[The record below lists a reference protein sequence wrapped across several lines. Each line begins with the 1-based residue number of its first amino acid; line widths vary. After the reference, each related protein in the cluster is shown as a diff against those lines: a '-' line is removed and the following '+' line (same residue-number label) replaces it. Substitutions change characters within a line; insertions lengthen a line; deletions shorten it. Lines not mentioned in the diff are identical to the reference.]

1 MISIGGRMKA
11 LFRKMDKPLLF
22 FMILYTIIGLVMIL
36 SASSVSTVLRYNV
49 SPSYFFIRQ
58 LLIVGASF
66 FVGLVMILRIP
77 TKKYRFLA
85 PLYLLGVVGLLF
97 LVFGYGMVAGGAQS
111 WLDLG
116 FFNLQPTEFAKTA
129 LILYMAVFY
138 EKSIKKRKP
147 FVYNFIPIIIAIVIF
162 FLVAMQPDFGGAVII
177 AGIVFFTFLVIPF
190 EKESKVNLI
199 KYLGFAAIIG
209 GVALL
214 YSGSDIFNSTQLARL
229 KFQAPCQRYMEDTGY
244 QVCNGFI
251 AFHNGGLFGV
261 GLGNSSQK
269 YLYLPEAHTDFIF
282 PILVEELGLIVG
294 ILVII
299 GYGYILY
306 RILKIAKAADSIR
319 NAIICYGTVIYIL
332 LHLLINFMGILA
344 LIPLTGVPLP
354 FLSYG
359 GSFNMNLIA
368 ILFVV
373 ERVSIEN
380 KQNAEK
386 REMAR
391 LTA

>member
-1 MISIGGRMKA
+1 MINVGENMKA
-11 LFRKMDKPLLF
+11 LFSKIDKPLF
-22 FMILYTIIGLVMIL
+22 FMMLLYTIIGLVMIL
-36 SASSVSTVLRYNV
+36 SASSVSAVLRYAV
-49 SPSYFFIRQ
+49 SPSYFFTRQ
-58 LLIVGASF
+58 LIFVVTSFLVGIFIV
-66 FVGLVMILRIP
+66 LRIP
-77 TKKYRFLA
+77 TKKYKLLV
-85 PLYLLGVVGLLF
+85 PLYILGTLSLLF
-97 LVFGYGMVAGGAQS
+97 LVFGYGVIGGGAQS

-138 EKSIKKRKP
+138 EKSIKKRKS
-147 FVYNFIPIIIAIVIF
+147 FVYNFVPIILALIIF

-177 AGIVFFTFLVIPF
+177 AGIVFFVFLVIPF
-190 EKESKVNLI
+190 EKESKVMII
-199 KYLGFAAIIG
+199 KYLGFACIIG
-209 GVALL
+209 AIVLL
-214 YSGSDIFNSTQLARL
+214 YSGSDLFNSTQLARL

-251 AFHNGGLFGV
+251 ALHNGGLFGV

-294 ILVII
+294 ILII
-299 GYGYILY
+299 FGYGYMMY
-306 RILKIAKAADSIR
+306 RILKIAKQADCIR
-319 NAIICYGTVIYIL
+319 NAVICYGTFIYIL
-332 LHLLINFMGILA
+332 LHLIINFMGILA

-359 GSFNMNLIA
+359 GSFNMNIIL

-373 ERVSIEN
+373 ERISIEN
-380 KQNAEK
+380 KQNKEK
-386 REMAR
+386 RELAM
-391 LTA
+391 LKS

>member
-214 YSGSDIFNSTQLARL
+214 YSGSDIFNSTQLA
-229 KFQAPCQRYMEDTGY
+229 
-244 QVCNGFI
+244 
-251 AFHNGGLFGV
+251 
-261 GLGNSSQK
+261 
-269 YLYLPEAHTDFIF
+269 
-282 PILVEELGLIVG
+282 
-294 ILVII
+294 
-299 GYGYILY
+299 
-306 RILKIAKAADSIR
+306 
-319 NAIICYGTVIYIL
+319 
-332 LHLLINFMGILA
+332 
-344 LIPLTGVPLP
+344 
-354 FLSYG
+354 
-359 GSFNMNLIA
+359 
-368 ILFVV
+368 
-373 ERVSIEN
+373 
-380 KQNAEK
+380 
-386 REMAR
+386 
-391 LTA
+391 

>member
-1 MISIGGRMKA
+1 MKT
-11 LFRKMDKPLLF
+11 LFQKIDKPLF
-22 FMILYTIIGLVMIL
+22 FLSLIYTILGLVMVL
-36 SASSVSTVLRYNV
+36 SASSVSAVLRYNV
-49 SPSYFFIRQ
+49 SSSYFFVRQ
-58 LLIVGASF
+58 LLFMGAAW
-66 FVGLVMILRIP
+66 FVGLFFILKIP

-85 PLYLLGVVGLLF
+85 PIYLFGTISLLF
-97 LVFGYGMVAGGAQS
+97 LVFGYGAIAGGAQS

-116 FFNLQPTEFAKTA
+116 FFNLQPTEFVKTA

-147 FVYNFIPIIIAIVIF
+147 FAYNFIPIIFAVIAF

-177 AGIVFFTFLVIPF
+177 AGIVFFTFLTVPF
-190 EKESKVNLI
+190 EKESSVQII
-199 KYLGFAAIIG
+199 KFVGVAGLLAAAI
-209 GVALL
+209 LL

-229 KFQAPCQRYMEDTGY
+229 KFQNPCERYMEDTGY

-251 AFHNGGLFGV
+251 AYHNGGLFGV

-294 ILVII
+294 ILII
-299 GYGYILY
+299 LGYVYMLY
-306 RILKIAKAADSIR
+306 RILKIAKNADSIR
-319 NAIICYGTVIYIL
+319 NAIVCYGTFIYL
-332 LHLLINFMGILA
+332 LMHLLINLMGTLA

-359 GSFNMNLIA
+359 GSFNMNVVA
-368 ILFVV
+368 MLFVV
-373 ERVSIEN
+373 QRIAVEN

-386 REMAR
+386 RALANMTR
-391 LTA
+391 

>member
-1 MISIGGRMKA
+1 MIIIGGSMKA
-11 LFRKMDKPLLF
+11 LFQKMDKPLLF
-22 FMILYTIIGLVMIL
+22 FMVLYTILGLVMIL
-36 SASSVSTVLRYNV
+36 SASSVSAVLRYGV

-58 LLIVGASF
+58 LIFVSAAFLVGFIIV
-66 FVGLVMILRIP
+66 LRIP

-85 PLYLLGVVGLLF
+85 PLYLLIVFSLLF
-97 LVFGYGMVAGGAQS
+97 LVFGYGIVGGGAQS

-138 EKSIKKRKP
+138 EKSIKKKKP
-147 FVYNFIPIIIAIVIF
+147 FVYNFIPIIFALIIF

-177 AGIVFFTFLVIPF
+177 AGIVFFIFLVIPF
-190 EKESKVNLI
+190 EKDSKVQII

-209 GVALL
+209 GIVLL
-214 YSGSDIFNSTQLARL
+214 YSGSDLFNSTQLARL
-229 KFQAPCQRYMEDTGY
+229 KFQEPCQRYMEDTGY

-269 YLYLPEAHTDFIF
+269 YLYLPEAHTDFIY

-294 ILVII
+294 ILVLL
-299 GYGYILY
+299 GYGYMLY
-306 RILKIAKAADSIR
+306 RILKIAKSADCIR
-319 NAIICYGTVIYIL
+319 NAIICYGAFMLIL
-332 LHLLINFMGILA
+332 LHLLVNFLGTLA

-359 GSFNMNLIA
+359 GSFNMNVIL

-373 ERVSIEN
+373 ERIAIEN
-380 KQNAEK
+380 KQNQEK
-386 REMAR
+386 RELA
-391 LTA
+391 LLK

>member
-1 MISIGGRMKA
+1 MIIIGGSMKA
-11 LFRKMDKPLLF
+11 LFQKMDKPLLF
-22 FMILYTIIGLVMIL
+22 FMILYTILGLVMIL
-36 SASSVSTVLRYNV
+36 SASSVSTVLRYGV
-49 SPSYFFIRQ
+49 APTHFFIRQ
-58 LLIVGASF
+58 LL
-66 FVGLVMILRIP
+66 FVSAAFLIGLIIIIRIP

-85 PLYLLGVVGLLF
+85 PLYLLIVFSLLF
-97 LVFGYGMVAGGAQS
+97 LVFGYGIVGGGAQS

-138 EKSIKKRKP
+138 EKSIKKKRP
-147 FVYNFIPIIIAIVIF
+147 FVYNFIPIIFALIIF

-177 AGIVFFTFLVIPF
+177 AGIVFFVFLVIPF
-190 EKESKVNLI
+190 EKDSKVQII

-209 GVALL
+209 GIVLL
-214 YSGSDIFNSTQLARL
+214 YSGSDLFNSTQLARL

-269 YLYLPEAHTDFIF
+269 YLYLPEAHTDFIY

-294 ILVII
+294 VLVLI
-299 GYGYILY
+299 GYGYMLY
-306 RILKIAKAADSIR
+306 RILKIAKAADCIR
-319 NAIICYGTVIYIL
+319 NAVICYGTFVFIL
-332 LHLLINFMGILA
+332 LHLLINILGTLA

-359 GSFNMNLIA
+359 GSFNMNVIL

-373 ERVSIEN
+373 ERVAIEN

-386 REMAR
+386 RELA
-391 LTA
+391 LLK

>member
-1 MISIGGRMKA
+1 MKT
-11 LFRKMDKPLLF
+11 LFQKIDKPLF
-22 FMILYTIIGLVMIL
+22 FLSLIYTILGLVMVL
-36 SASSVSTVLRYNV
+36 SASSVSAVLRYNV
-49 SPSYFFIRQ
+49 SSSYFFVRQ
-58 LLIVGASF
+58 LLFMGAAW
-66 FVGLVMILRIP
+66 FVGLFFILKIP

-85 PLYLLGVVGLLF
+85 PIYLFGTISLLF
-97 LVFGYGMVAGGAQS
+97 LVFGYGAIAGGAQS

-116 FFNLQPTEFAKTA
+116 FFNLQPTEFVKTA

-147 FVYNFIPIIIAIVIF
+147 FAYNFIPIIFAVIAF

-177 AGIVFFTFLVIPF
+177 AGIVFFTFLTVPF
-190 EKESKVNLI
+190 EKESSVQII
-199 KYLGFAAIIG
+199 KFVGVAGLLAAAI
-209 GVALL
+209 LL

-229 KFQAPCQRYMEDTGY
+229 KFQNPCERYMEDTGY

-251 AFHNGGLFGV
+251 AYHNGGLFGV

-294 ILVII
+294 ILII
-299 GYGYILY
+299 LGYVYMLY
-306 RILKIAKAADSIR
+306 RILKIAKNADSIR
-319 NAIICYGTVIYIL
+319 NAIVCYGTFIYL
-332 LHLLINFMGILA
+332 LMHLLINLMGTLA

-359 GSFNMNLIA
+359 GSSLLITMISMG
-368 ILFVV
+368 ILLNIS
-373 ERVSIEN
+373 RNSN
-380 KQNAEK
+380 
-386 REMAR
+386 
-391 LTA
+391 

>member
-1 MISIGGRMKA
+1 MKT
-11 LFRKMDKPLLF
+11 LFQKIDKPLF
-22 FMILYTIIGLVMIL
+22 FLSLIYTILGLVMVL
-36 SASSVSTVLRYNV
+36 SASSVSAVLRYNV
-49 SPSYFFIRQ
+49 SSSYFFVRQ
-58 LLIVGASF
+58 LLFMGAAW
-66 FVGLVMILRIP
+66 FVGFFFILKIP

-85 PLYLLGVVGLLF
+85 PIYLFGTISLLF
-97 LVFGYGMVAGGAQS
+97 LVFGYGAIAGGAQS

-116 FFNLQPTEFAKTA
+116 FFNLQPTEFVKTA

-147 FVYNFIPIIIAIVIF
+147 FAYNFIPIIFAVIAF

-177 AGIVFFTFLVIPF
+177 AGIVFFTFLTVPF
-190 EKESKVNLI
+190 EKESSVQII
-199 KYLGFAAIIG
+199 KFVGVAGLLAAAI
-209 GVALL
+209 LL

-229 KFQAPCQRYMEDTGY
+229 KFQNPCERYMEDTGY

-251 AFHNGGLFGV
+251 AYHNGGLFGV

-294 ILVII
+294 ILII
-299 GYGYILY
+299 LGYVYMLY
-306 RILKIAKAADSIR
+306 RILKIAKNADSIR
-319 NAIICYGTVIYIL
+319 NAIVCYGTFIYL
-332 LHLLINFMGILA
+332 LMHLLINLMGTLA

-359 GSFNMNLIA
+359 GSFNLNVVAM
-368 ILFVV
+368 LFVV
-373 ERVSIEN
+373 QRIAVEN

-386 REMAR
+386 RALANMTR
-391 LTA
+391 

>member
-1 MISIGGRMKA
+1 MKT
-11 LFRKMDKPLLF
+11 LFQKIDKPLF
-22 FMILYTIIGLVMIL
+22 FLSLIYTILGLVMVL
-36 SASSVSTVLRYNV
+36 SASSVSAVLRYNV
-49 SPSYFFIRQ
+49 SSSYFFVRQ
-58 LLIVGASF
+58 LLFMGAAW
-66 FVGLVMILRIP
+66 FVGLFFILKIP

-85 PLYLLGVVGLLF
+85 PIYLFGTISLLF
-97 LVFGYGMVAGGAQS
+97 LVFGYGAIAGGAQS

-116 FFNLQPTEFAKTA
+116 FFNLQPTEFVKTA

-147 FVYNFIPIIIAIVIF
+147 FAYNFIPIIFAVIAF

-177 AGIVFFTFLVIPF
+177 AGIVFFTFLTVPF
-190 EKESKVNLI
+190 EKESSVQII
-199 KYLGFAAIIG
+199 KFVGVAGLLAAAI
-209 GVALL
+209 LL

-229 KFQAPCQRYMEDTGY
+229 KFQNPCERYMEDTGY

-251 AFHNGGLFGV
+251 AYHNGGLFGV

-294 ILVII
+294 ILII
-299 GYGYILY
+299 LGYVYMLY
-306 RILKIAKAADSIR
+306 RILKIAKNADSIR
-319 NAIICYGTVIYIL
+319 NSIICYGTFIYL
-332 LHLLINFMGILA
+332 LMHLLINLMGTLA

-359 GSFNMNLIA
+359 GSFNMNVVA
-368 ILFVV
+368 MLFVV
-373 ERVSIEN
+373 QRIAVEN

-386 REMAR
+386 RALANMTR
-391 LTA
+391 

>member
-1 MISIGGRMKA
+1 MKT
-11 LFRKMDKPLLF
+11 LFQKIDKPLF
-22 FMILYTIIGLVMIL
+22 FLSLIYTILGLVMVL
-36 SASSVSTVLRYNV
+36 SASSVSAVLRYNV
-49 SPSYFFIRQ
+49 SSSYFFVRQ
-58 LLIVGASF
+58 LLFMGAAW
-66 FVGLVMILRIP
+66 FVGLFFILKIP

-85 PLYLLGVVGLLF
+85 PIYLFGTISLLF
-97 LVFGYGMVAGGAQS
+97 LVFGYGAIAGGAQS

-116 FFNLQPTEFAKTA
+116 FFNLQPTEFVKTA

-147 FVYNFIPIIIAIVIF
+147 FAYNFIPIIFAVIAF

-177 AGIVFFTFLVIPF
+177 AGIVFFTFLTVPF
-190 EKESKVNLI
+190 EKESSVQII
-199 KYLGFAAIIG
+199 KFVGVAGLLAAAI
-209 GVALL
+209 LL

-229 KFQAPCQRYMEDTGY
+229 KFQNPCERYMEDTGY

-251 AFHNGGLFGV
+251 AYHNGGLFGV

-294 ILVII
+294 ILII
-299 GYGYILY
+299 LGYVYMLY
-306 RILKIAKAADSIR
+306 RILKIAKNADSIR
-319 NAIICYGTVIYIL
+319 NSIICNGTFIYL
-332 LHLLINFMGILA
+332 LMHLLINLMGTLA

-359 GSFNMNLIA
+359 GSFNMNVVA
-368 ILFVV
+368 MLFVV
-373 ERVSIEN
+373 QRIAVEN

-386 REMAR
+386 RALANMTR
-391 LTA
+391 

>member
-1 MISIGGRMKA
+1 MKT
-11 LFRKMDKPLLF
+11 LFQKIDKPLF
-22 FMILYTIIGLVMIL
+22 FLSLIYTILGLVMVL
-36 SASSVSTVLRYNV
+36 SASSVSAVLRYNV
-49 SPSYFFIRQ
+49 SSSYFFVRQ
-58 LLIVGASF
+58 LLFMGAAW
-66 FVGLVMILRIP
+66 FVGLFFILKIP

-85 PLYLLGVVGLLF
+85 PIYLFGTISLLF
-97 LVFGYGMVAGGAQS
+97 LVFGYGAIAGGAQS

-116 FFNLQPTEFAKTA
+116 FFNLQPTEFVKTA

-147 FVYNFIPIIIAIVIF
+147 FAYNFIPIIFVVIAF

-177 AGIVFFTFLVIPF
+177 AGIVFFTFLTVPF
-190 EKESKVNLI
+190 EKESSVQII
-199 KYLGFAAIIG
+199 KFVGVAGLLAAAI
-209 GVALL
+209 LL

-229 KFQAPCQRYMEDTGY
+229 KFQNPCERYMEDTGY

-251 AFHNGGLFGV
+251 AYHNGGLFGV

-294 ILVII
+294 ILII
-299 GYGYILY
+299 LGYVYMLY
-306 RILKIAKAADSIR
+306 RILKIAKNADSIR
-319 NAIICYGTVIYIL
+319 NAIVCYGTFIYL
-332 LHLLINFMGILA
+332 LMHLLINLMGTLA

-359 GSFNMNLIA
+359 GSFNMNVVA
-368 ILFVV
+368 MLFVV
-373 ERVSIEN
+373 QRIAVEN

-386 REMAR
+386 RALANMTR
-391 LTA
+391 

>member
-1 MISIGGRMKA
+1 MKT
-11 LFRKMDKPLLF
+11 LFQKIDKPLF
-22 FMILYTIIGLVMIL
+22 FLSLIYTILGLVMVL
-36 SASSVSTVLRYNV
+36 SASSVSAVLRYNV
-49 SPSYFFIRQ
+49 SSSYFFVRQ
-58 LLIVGASF
+58 LLFMGAAW
-66 FVGLVMILRIP
+66 FVGLFFILKIP

-85 PLYLLGVVGLLF
+85 PIYLFGTISLLF
-97 LVFGYGMVAGGAQS
+97 LVFGYGAIAGGAQS

-116 FFNLQPTEFAKTA
+116 FFNLQPTEFVKTA

-147 FVYNFIPIIIAIVIF
+147 FAYNFIPIIFAVIAF

-177 AGIVFFTFLVIPF
+177 AGIVFFTFLTVPF
-190 EKESKVNLI
+190 EKESSVQII
-199 KYLGFAAIIG
+199 KFVGVAGLLAAAI
-209 GVALL
+209 LL

-229 KFQAPCQRYMEDTGY
+229 KFQNPCERYMEDTGY

-251 AFHNGGLFGV
+251 AYHNGGFFGV

-294 ILVII
+294 ILII
-299 GYGYILY
+299 LGYVYMLY
-306 RILKIAKAADSIR
+306 RILKIAKNADSIR
-319 NAIICYGTVIYIL
+319 NAIVCYGTFIYL
-332 LHLLINFMGILA
+332 LMHLLINLMGTLA

-359 GSFNMNLIA
+359 GSFNLNVVAM
-368 ILFVV
+368 LFVV
-373 ERVSIEN
+373 QRIAVEN

-386 REMAR
+386 RALANMTR
-391 LTA
+391 

>member
-319 NAIICYGTVIYIL
+319 NAIICYGTFIYIL